1 MRAVASASIAFGLV
15 VVPTKLYVT
24 ASEKKFSFNM
34 LHKDCNGRVK
44 QKYTCPACEVDVERG
59 DTVKGYE
66 HVKDNFVV
74 FSEEELKSLD
84 EENRNHTIDILEF
97 APLESVDLL
106 QVQKSYY
113 LLPDKGADKAYKLL
127 STVMSD
133 DGKVAVGKWHT
144 RGKDELVLVRAYND
158 GLLMHVCYY
167 ANEMRP
173 FENSC
178 ANVPVS
184 DVEKKLARQLIA
196 QLESPVFDAGKYHDE
211 FAQRVAVAVQT
222 KLDGKELVLSPG
234 TPQAALVDLTSA
246 LMASVEAKKVDS
258 ATTKVDSPKKLKGSS
273 KKKAG

>member
-1 MRAVASASIAFGLV
+1 MRAIASASIAFGLV
-15 VVPTKLYVT
+15 VVPAKLYVT

-44 QKYTCPACEVDVERG
+44 QKYVCPTCEVDT
-59 DTVKGYE
+59 DKDAIVKGYE
-66 HVKDNFVV
+66 HTKDSYVV
-74 FSEEELKSLD
+74 FSEEELDSFSAGDK
-84 EENRNHTIDILEF
+84 NHTIDIIEF
-97 APLESVDLL
+97 VPLNTVDLL

-127 STVMSD
+127 STVMAD
-133 DGKVAVGKWHT
+133 DNKVAVGKWHT
-144 RGKDELVLVRAYND
+144 RGKDELILVRAYNG

-184 DVEKKLARQLIA
+184 DVEKKLARQLIS
-196 QLESPVFDAGKYHDE
+196 QLEFPAFDASKYHDE

-222 KLDGKELVLSPG
+222 KLEGKELVIAAG
-234 TPQAALVDLTSA
+234 TPKAALVDLTSA
-246 LMASVEAKKVDS
+246 LMASVDATAAKKDD
-258 ATTKVDSPKKLKGSS
+258 APKKALKG

>member
-1 MRAVASASIAFGLV
+1 MRAVASASITFGLV

-24 ASEKKFSFNM
+24 ASEQKFSFNM

-44 QKYTCPACEVDVERG
+44 QKYICPSCEVDVNRDE
-59 DTVKGYE
+59 TVKGYE
-66 HVKDNFVV
+66 HAKESFVV

-97 APLESVDLL
+97 VPLNSVDLL

-113 LLPDKGADKAYKLL
+113 MAPDKGGDKAYKLL
-127 STVMSD
+127 ATVMGD
-133 DGKVAVGKWHT
+133 DNKVAVGKWHT
-144 RGKDELVLVRAYND
+144 RGKDELVLVRAYNG
-158 GLLMHVCYY
+158 GLLLHLCYY
-167 ANEMRP
+167 ANEMRA

-184 DVEKKLARQLIA
+184 DVEKKLARQLIS
-196 QLESPVFDAGKYHDE
+196 QLESPAFDAGKYHDE

-234 TPQAALVDLTSA
+234 TPKAALVDLTSA
-246 LMASVEAKKVDS
+246 LMASVDASKKV
-258 ATTKVDSPKKLKGSS
+258 AEVKETPKKLKAS